1 MGIRINM
8 EHKLNQLETQIRGVV
23 RKIMVLEERLN
34 RKEEDEKAKSNKKT
48 AGDSDVSSVKRPS
61 KSKRKAK

>member
-8 EHKLNQLETQIRGVV
+8 EYKMEQMETQIRGIV

-34 RKEEDEKAKSNKKT
+34 RKEEDEKKKSNKKT
-48 AGDSDVSSVKRPS
+48 TGDSDVSSVKRPS

>member
-1 MGIRINM
+1 M
-8 EHKLNQLETQIRGVV
+8 ETQIRGIV

-34 RKEEDEKAKSNKKT
+34 RKEEDEKEKSNKKT
-48 AGDSDVSSVKRPS
+48 AGDSDVSSAKRPS